1 MEQLGFQWNTM
12 SRLGIV
18 GGTFDPIHGGHLA
31 AAEAAQ
37 QHYHLDCVLFIPSG
51 HPPHKDSS
59 HISPSRD
66 RYLMALLATCN
77 TAGFHVSQVELMRA
91 GTAYT
96 IDTLRLLQSWV
107 RPDCRLFFIVG
118 ADMALDL
125 PTWREP
131 DAILA
136 AAQVVALNRP
146 GYDLSALE
154 EVLGPARA
162 AQIQT
167 LSVNT
172 PDISATD
179 IRRRVAS
186 GHSIAG
192 LTPVPVRQYIAAL
205 HLYTT

>member
-1 MEQLGFQWNTM
+1 MEQLGFQWSNM
-12 SRLGIV
+12 SRLGII

-37 QHYHLDCVLFIPSG
+37 QHYPLDRVLFIPSG
-51 HPPHKDSS
+51 HPPHKNTS
-59 HISPSRD
+59 HISSARD
-66 RYLMALLATCN
+66 RYLMALLATCS
-77 TAGFHVSQVELMRA
+77 TTGFHVSQVELLRA

-107 RPDCRLFFIVG
+107 GPDCRLFFIVG

-136 AAQVVALNRP
+136 EAQVVALSRP

-154 EVLGPARA
+154 EILGPARA
-162 AQIQT
+162 AQIET

-172 PDISATD
+172 PDVSATE

-186 GHSIAG
+186 GQSIAG
-192 LTPVPVRQYIAAL
+192 LTPDPVSQYVAAL
-205 HLYTT
+205 HLYAT

>member
-1 MEQLGFQWNTM
+1 MEQLGFQWSNM
-12 SRLGIV
+12 SRLGII

-31 AAEAAQ
+31 AAEAAH
-37 QHYHLDCVLFIPSG
+37 QHYLLDRVLFIPSG
-51 HPPHKDSS
+51 HPPHKHTS
-59 HISPSRD
+59 HISSARD

-96 IDTLRLLQSWV
+96 IDTLHLLQSWSG
-107 RPDCRLFFIVG
+107 PDCRLFFIVG

-136 AAQVVALNRP
+136 EAQVVALSRP
-146 GYDLSALE
+146 GYDLSALDE
-154 EVLGPARA
+154 GLGPARA
-162 AQIQT
+162 AQIET

-172 PDISATD
+172 PDISATE

-186 GHSIAG
+186 GQSIAG
-192 LTPVPVRQYIAAL
+192 LTPDPVSQYVAAL
-205 HLYTT
+205 HLYAT